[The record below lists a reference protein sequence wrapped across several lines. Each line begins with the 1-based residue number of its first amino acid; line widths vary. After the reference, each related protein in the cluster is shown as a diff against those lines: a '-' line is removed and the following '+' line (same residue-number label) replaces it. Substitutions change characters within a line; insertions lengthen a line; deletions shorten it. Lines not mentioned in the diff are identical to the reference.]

1 MVGSEVSVVRFDCD
15 GNTNQYSF
23 LFPITQSSQIKVYAY
38 DTIDHYEALLVEDTH
53 YEITPAIGGYKYGGT
68 INIRSWNAETSS
80 YDPYYF
86 GENVR
91 ITIDRSPSVIQVSE
105 YKNNEI
111 VPKEQLES
119 DMDLIYYHLQKLY
132 NFFRHILRSS
142 PSDPTDMVL
151 PPAETR
157 ANHPFVF
164 DNLGNPAV
172 GDLIIT
178 PVSDYMSQFLQASIW
193 ADLESAGLFDN
204 IVTYQTKKTGFTDPT
219 TGFTTD
225 ATSQV
230 IFLEVISSLR
240 TVSLRWTDLW
250 LLTSLDYYSI
260 ERSSLNSE
268 SGYEEIVRLGPGTT
282 TYTDSPPM
290 DFSGEY
296 LLPTTFWYRV
306 KAVNRAGELSPHSNV
321 LEVLIEPIT
330 VADVDSNYVLDAL
343 QGTQGTGVLPSM
355 AVLQSYNYIYRHLG
369 FQITGTGNA
378 EFNDVFLRGVIEAV
392 AGGIIGGW
400 TITDTG
406 LEAGSELTRLV
417 IDTEDGI
424 YFGGETP
431 DSAPFHVNRYGYA
444 KFQDVFMRG
453 VIEATSGIIGGWA
466 ITEAGLSAGLTTINA
481 DGSIVIGGNF
491 SVSPEGL
498 VTASDAVIS
507 GVISADSGLIGGWN
521 ITNSGLSSGSGGSK
535 IVLDPQEGIWFGSE
549 NWETAPFAV
558 NRNGFLK
565 ANFMELTAPLIQTSW
580 NPTVNRIIFDQSGLR
595 GYDGELGLTFE
606 LPTDGSAPRFSN
618 GIIEYGTIRQTDI
631 ISDYFKTSETL
642 PWVEMTRDGV
652 GFRKSEPA
660 GAYGTGPEYGD
671 GTKYGVGVSAYFGN
685 AAYPPLY
692 IAQELSLAD
701 IRLYNRATNPTG
713 PSVIGDIAVV
723 DGVLKI
729 CTSPGTPGIYSE
741 IRSDLGT
748 ASLVDTGTGAGE
760 VPLNSDLGT
769 ASLVDTGTGAGDV
782 PLNSDL
788 PDFDQDLRTD
798 DAVEF
803 AFVTESDREVWG
815 WSKRA
820 TTIASVGWYTIAT
833 TGSGRASTEFYI
845 AEKRSASHQTIHF
858 IAANHYGNGSVI
870 NVLSNSSFEVG
881 GTVRYIRILGNGT
894 YDGAAVQI
902 YIDEDTTPI
911 ECYVRRDK
919 QSPGWAPVNFATSIT
934 EGYVEKKRID
944 LGAVGNGMGATG
956 DLSVSGKGSFATV
969 DTGNGATEIFDMN
982 QDLRSDD
989 NVAFATVNTGQG
1001 ANELYDM
1008 NQNVKTYSNVTFNNL
1023 TINGGMLPESS
1034 PYLGSMSVGSE
1045 SYKTPSR
1052 GLYNSSWYYSY
1063 RGSIFGSMSD
1073 GGDGPY
1079 CGNDSTRVYNT
1090 DENYSRTWYY
1100 ARF

>member
-296 LLPTTFWYRV
+296 LLPTKFWYRV

-701 IRLYNRATNPTG
+701 IRLYNRASDPTG
-713 PSVIGDIAVV
+713 QSVIGDIAVV

-729 CTSPGTPGIYSE
+729 CTSPGTPGIYSVIE
-741 IRSDLGT
+741 AGTLDGLNSTQFLRSDADDIMDGSYSVTGDLTVNGVANIYGNFLNFIT
-748 ASLVDTGTGAGE
+748 GADARIEVNDANDDGTGA
-760 VPLNSDLGT
+760 LFT
-769 ASLVDTGTGAGDV
+769 FWGD
-782 PLNSDL
+782 
-788 PDFDQDLRTD
+788 
-798 DAVEF
+798 
-803 AFVTESDREVWG
+803 
-815 WSKRA
+815 
-820 TTIASVGWYTIAT
+820 
-833 TGSGRASTEFYI
+833 
-845 AEKRSASHQTIHF
+845 SAS
-858 IAANHYGNGSVI
+858 GNAK
-870 NVLSNSSFEVG
+870 LKAEV
-881 GTVRYIRILGNGT
+881 Y
-894 YDGAAVQI
+894 
-902 YIDEDTTPI
+902 
-911 ECYVRRDK
+911 
-919 QSPGWAPVNFATSIT
+919 
-934 EGYVEKKRID
+934 EGHK
-944 LGAVGNGMGATG
+944 
-956 DLSVSGKGSFATV
+956 
-969 DTGNGATEIFDMN
+969 
-982 QDLRSDD
+982 
-989 NVAFATVNTGQG
+989 
-1001 ANELYDM
+1001 
-1008 NQNVKTYSNVTFNNL
+1008 VKTLSTDYQNSARNEGVTVEYN
-1023 TINGGMLPESS
+1023 ESS
-1034 PYLGSMSVGSE
+1034 KSLE
-1045 SYKTPSR
+1045 
-1052 GLYNSSWYYSY
+1052 YN
-1063 RGSIFGSMSD
+1063 F
-1073 GGDGPY
+1073 
-1079 CGNDSTRVYNT
+1079 
-1090 DENYSRTWYY
+1090 
-1100 ARF
+1100 F

>member
-595 GYDGELGLTFE
+595 GYDGELGITFE

-701 IRLYNRATNPTG
+701 IRFYNRASDPTG

-729 CTSPGTPGIYSE
+729 CTSPGEPGIYSE

-760 VPLNSDLGT
+760 VPLNSDLPVLGT
-769 ASLVDTGTGAGDV
+769 ASLVDTGTGAGEV

-788 PDFDQDLRTD
+788 DWSADIT
-798 DAVEF
+798 
-803 AFVTESDREVWG
+803 VTV
-815 WSKRA
+815 
-820 TTIASVGWYTIAT
+820 
-833 TGSGRASTEFYI
+833 GSGGDYATINAALAALVKRKPLYDNSGITATINLLAGFVMAEQVLVYGLDLGWITIVGADTETVITHTALTTDF
-845 AEKRSASHQTIHF
+845 AGPE
-858 IAANHYGNGSVI
+858 YGYEGYPAFGVSRGGTLPRVGQLFRFN
-870 NVLSNSSFEVG
+870 LSGVG
-881 GTVRYIRILGNGT
+881 GEKHGVMAIGAGSSADVLDGCGVKDAGT
-894 YDGAAVQI
+894 YGILADKGSTINARGADASGAGLYGIYADHGSIINAAGADASGAGNRGIVADQGSTINAESANASGAGTDGI
-902 YIDEDTTPI
+902 
-911 ECYVRRDK
+911 
-919 QSPGWAPVNFATSIT
+919 FAGHGSTINANGADASGAGAYGIR
-934 EGYVEKKRID
+934 GYKGSTIN
-944 LGAVGNGMGATG
+944 ASGATG
-956 DLSVSGKGSFATV
+956 TLYQTANTLTS
-969 DTGNGATEIFDMN
+969 NGIIF
-982 QDLRSDD
+982 R
-989 NVAFATVNTGQG
+989 
-1001 ANELYDM
+1001 
-1008 NQNVKTYSNVTFNNL
+1008 
-1023 TINGGMLPESS
+1023 
-1034 PYLGSMSVGSE
+1034 
-1045 SYKTPSR
+1045 
-1052 GLYNSSWYYSY
+1052 
-1063 RGSIFGSMSD
+1063 
-1073 GGDGPY
+1073 
-1079 CGNDSTRVYNT
+1079 
-1090 DENYSRTWYY
+1090 
-1100 ARF
+1100 